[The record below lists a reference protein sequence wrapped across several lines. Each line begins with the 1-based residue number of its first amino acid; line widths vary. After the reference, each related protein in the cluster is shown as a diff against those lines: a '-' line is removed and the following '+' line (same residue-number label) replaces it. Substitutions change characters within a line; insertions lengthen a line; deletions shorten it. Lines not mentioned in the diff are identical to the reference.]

1 MDYSGEN
8 GIFRFSEGCCEVLPH
23 NELTSNAAAQL
34 GAKLAGS
41 FRRISAGC
49 DSFSH
54 MHLLY
59 AICSGISSAGKD
71 VYVYENTD
79 LPSFRFSYPLLSS
92 DCGVF
97 ISGNGSVKLKLYGAE
112 RLALSGEETARILT
126 GKPAET
132 SEKCGR
138 IISVSSFRDIYICNL
153 TDALG
158 NSSLPIPAAV
168 SCGSRSVRTL
178 WEAFFTGSDDEL
190 VFQVSADGQKVNA
203 YSSELGFISNEKLQL
218 ACAAADSSKETVVL
232 PDSFHIDAELTG
244 LPVKRVPDFGKTLK
258 KPPRFLVD
266 PLYMCIKLASNRKI
280 MLDTIKNLPEL
291 ASVRRE
297 ITADFSGLLPFYRII
312 AGNGHRIILS
322 RSGRNRLALAVQAH
336 SAETALEIC
345 GEWCDKLRR
354 ESAGCHIDKMK
365 F

>member
-8 GIFRFSEGCCEVLPH
+8 EMFRFSEGCCESLPKREISSH
-23 NELTSNAAAQL
+23 DAARLGSQL
-34 GAKLAGS
+34 AVH

-54 MHLLY
+54 MNLLY
-59 AICSGISSAGKD
+59 AVCSGISSAGKD

-92 DCGVF
+92 DCGIF
-97 ISGNGSVKLKLYGAE
+97 ISGCGCVKLTIYDAE
-112 RLALSGEETARILT
+112 RLPLSGEETARILS
-126 GKPAET
+126 GKPSDAA
-132 SEKCGR
+132 EKCGR

-153 TDALG
+153 TDTLG
-158 NSSLPIPAAV
+158 GCELPIPAAV

-178 WEAFFTGSDDEL
+178 WESFFTGSDDRL

-203 YSSELGFISNEKLQL
+203 YSPELGFISGEKLQL
-218 ACAAADSSKETVVL
+218 AYAANSDEKSVVL
-232 PDSFHIDAELTG
+232 PDSFHIDAELAG
-244 LPVKRVPDFGKTLK
+244 IQVKRVPGFGCTQE

-266 PLYMCIKLASNRKI
+266 PLYMCIQLASDRRK
-280 MLDTIKNLPEL
+280 MLDTIRELPEL

-297 ITADFSGLLPFYRII
+297 ITVDFSGLLPFYRII

-345 GEWCDKLRR
+345 GEWCDRIRR
-354 ESAGCHIDKMK
+354 ESAGRSVDEMK